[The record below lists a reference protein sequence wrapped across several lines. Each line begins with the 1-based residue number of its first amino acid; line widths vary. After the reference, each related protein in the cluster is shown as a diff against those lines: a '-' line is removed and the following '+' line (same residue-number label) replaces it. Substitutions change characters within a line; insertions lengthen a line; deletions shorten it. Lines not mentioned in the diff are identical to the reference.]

1 MKQKTTVEY
10 SCEWSLHSVLRDNHQ
25 ALFPTIMNCLS
36 HSIDK
41 AIEPLLGGILELFD
55 AGANL
60 ELINS
65 NDKGILQVWK
75 ILSRDENLLDF
86 TFLVNP
92 KLRNSSATYLNKL
105 TSSFRVTNSFPF
117 FLHVYQQ
124 VTRIYE
130 EISNNIGK
138 LSCLL
143 CDLFFNTFQ

>member
-1 MKQKTTVEY
+1 
-10 SCEWSLHSVLRDNHQ
+10 
-25 ALFPTIMNCLS
+25 MNCLS

-75 ILSRDENLLDF
+75 MLSRDENLLDF

-92 KLRNSSATYLNKL
+92 KLPNSSVTYLNEL
-105 TSSFRVTNSFPF
+105 TGSFRVTNSFPF